1 MLRID
6 EAERRARL
14 AVRHRLAPGT
24 QATDPV
30 TTARD
35 LVGLHATDPMTVY
48 LSARARTAGLTRDAL
63 SAALYEERSLLRV
76 VGMRTTMVVVP
87 HDLAAI
93 IDAACARAAGTT
105 ERARLTRWLGSSGAV
120 PGDAGAWLNAVEGET
135 VAALEDLGETTAAE
149 LVARVPGLRVRIP
162 FGEGRTWQG
171 TVGVSTRILF
181 LLAAE
186 GRVIRGR
193 PRGSVVSSLYRWA
206 PMDRWVPGGLP
217 SMPTDE
223 ARAGLVRRWLGA
235 YGPGTLADLRWWTGW
250 PLRDLRHAL
259 AAVATAEVDLGG
271 EVGLVLAE
279 DAEPEAAPPEG
290 PWAALLPSLD
300 PTVMGWARRDWF
312 LGPHRAALFDRNGN
326 AGPTAWWNGRV
337 VGGWAQR
344 PDGEVVVRLL
354 EDPGEEAARALRDAA
369 GEVGAWLGQV
379 RVVPRFRTPLEAELA
394 GARQG

>member
-1 MLRID
+1 MSK
-6 EAERRARL
+6 A
-14 AVRHRLAPGT
+14 AVFALLFRYF
-24 QATDPV
+24 
-30 TTARD
+30 
-35 LVGLHATDPMTVY
+35 TV
-48 LSARARTAGLTRDAL
+48 LQ
-63 SAALYEERSLLRV
+63 
-76 VGMRTTMVVVP
+76 P
-87 HDLAAI
+87 
-93 IDAACARAAGTT
+93 AGTT

-135 VAALEDLGETTAAE
+135 VAALEDLGEATASD
-149 LVARVPGLRVRIP
+149 LVARVPGLRVQIP

-235 YGPGTLADLRWWTGW
+235 YVP
-250 PLRDLRHAL
+250 P
-259 AAVATAEVDLGG
+259 E
-271 EVGLVLAE
+271 EE
-279 DAEPEAAPPEG
+279 EAAPPEE

-354 EDPGEEAARALRDAA
+354 EDPGEEAARGGARWGAPGLR
-369 GEVGAWLGQV
+369 GRSRVGATSAC
-379 RVVPRFRTPLEAELA
+379 RE
-394 GARQG
+394 ARQRAPGLSGRSRG